1 MPQTD
6 ASLVV
11 RGSPRTTDAPRAPEW
26 LRKGAFLAV
35 FLVPTAALF
44 TLLVVWPMVEASR
57 YSLYD
62 WNGFGTP
69 TDFVGF
75 ENYADV
81 VGHQAFHLALRNTA
95 LIVVV
100 SLLIQLPLAIW
111 LATLVAQRLAGST
124 LFRAIFFLPYVLAEV
139 AAGLIWRFIYDG
151 NYGLVAAIAR
161 LLGFEA
167 PFVLADRD
175 LAMYAVM
182 VVIVWKYFGFHMM
195 LFIAGLQAI
204 PRDLY
209 EAAEI
214 DGASR
219 WQRFLRVTLPL
230 LRPTIA
236 LSVFFSVL
244 GSLQLFDIV
253 MSMTE
258 GGPSNSTQTF
268 VSFLYLFGL
277 GRMNVG
283 FGAAVGVVLF
293 VVCTVF
299 AFGYKR
305 TFMHVP
311 GDRS

>member
-1 MPQTD
+1 M
-6 ASLVV
+6 
-11 RGSPRTTDAPRAPEW
+11 E
-26 LRKGAFLAV
+26 
-35 FLVPTAALF
+35 
-44 TLLVVWPMVEASR
+44 TLLRACVIISFR
-57 YSLYD
+57 Y
-62 WNGFGTP
+62 N
-69 TDFVGF
+69 V
-75 ENYADV
+75 
-81 VGHQAFHLALRNTA
+81 
-95 LIVVV
+95 
-100 SLLIQLPLAIW
+100 
-111 LATLVAQRLAGST
+111 
-124 LFRAIFFLPYVLAEV
+124 
-139 AAGLIWRFIYDG
+139 
-151 NYGLVAAIAR
+151 
-161 LLGFEA
+161 
-167 PFVLADRD
+167 
-175 LAMYAVM
+175 
-182 VVIVWKYFGFHMM
+182 
-195 LFIAGLQAI
+195 IAGLQAI

-305 TFMHVP
+305 SLMHAP
-311 GDRS
+311 GDQR

>member
-1 MPQTD
+1 MPPTD
-6 ASLVV
+6 ASYMV
-11 RGSPRTTDAPRAPEW
+11 RGSPRTTPSPRTPEW
-26 LRKGAFLAV
+26 LRKGLFLAV
-35 FLVPTAALF
+35 FLMPTAALF

-62 WNGFGTP
+62 WNGFGAP
-69 TDFVGF
+69 TKFVGF
-75 ENYADV
+75 ENYVDLFDNR
-81 VGHQAFHLALRNTA
+81 AFGFALRNAA
-95 LIVVV
+95 LIVAV
-100 SLLIQLPLAIW
+100 SILVQLPLALW
-111 LATLVAQRLAGST
+111 LATLVAQRLQGAV
-124 LFRAIFFLPYVLAEV
+124 LFRAIFFLPYVLAEI

-151 NYGLVAAIAR
+151 NFGLVAAIAGV
-161 LLGFEA
+161 LGVEA

-175 LAMYAVM
+175 MAIYAIM

-195 LFIAGLQAI
+195 LFIAGLQSI

-219 WQRFLRVTLPL
+219 WQRFLRVTLPM
-230 LRPTIA
+230 LRPTVA

-244 GSLQLFDIV
+244 GSLQLFDVV
-253 MSMTE
+253 MSMTG

-268 VSFLYLFGL
+268 VTFLYIFGL

-293 VVCTVF
+293 IICCAF

-305 TFMHVP
+305 AFMP
-311 GDRS
+311 NREAAR